1 MATHRMIGQCPYF
14 VDSQHFLHWRE
25 FFPFH
30 HFRRYKHIF
39 YNGLFYCSFKN
50 MDCFFTFKLLNFKLK
65 YVVLETE
72 INPQMFPHSLQDPY
86 SQYITFDFISRPFC
100 PLPTSYLSVPYFSR
114 KWKWFAIS
122 HRCHTIPSPVCLPQ
136 LCPLPGM
143 APAAQF
149 ALLPPAH
156 AFTSF
161 SRLIDSLSCAPCA
174 CLYHCANSLLA

>member
-39 YNGLFYCSFKN
+39 YNALFYCSFKN
-50 MDCFFTFKLLNFKLK
+50 IDCFFTFKLLNFKLK

-100 PLPTSYLSVPYFSR
+100 PHFLSFGSILQQKKEMVCDFSQMSYYSQSCMFAQVVPSAR
-114 KWKWFAIS
+114 NGPHCS
-122 HRCHTIPSPVCLPQ
+122 VCLV
-136 LCPLPGM
+136 
-143 APAAQF
+143 
-149 ALLPPAH
+149 
-156 AFTSF
+156 TSC
-161 SRLIDSLSCAPCA
+161 SCFHIFLKAD
-174 CLYHCANSLLA
+174 